1 MSRSNAAHVF
11 SRMFEAVFLL
21 LHGWFKNQD
30 RVAHATTPLA
40 MMVNVRRFAHINK
53 SAGGLL
59 GKNHEY
65 NTRRRGQR

>member
-1 MSRSNAAHVF
+1 MRL
-11 SRMFEAVFLL
+11 MFFHACLRQFFCF